1 MPGQR
6 LFLHHNEMALHGKAD
21 VNFLKSI
28 FNKLLVN
35 FTWWVNRKDRFG
47 KNVFEG
53 GFLGLDNIGIFDR
66 SAPLPTGGNLEQ
78 ADGTAWMALFSQN
91 MLEMASEL
99 ALHDP
104 AYEDMVIKFAEHF
117 YFIAAAMNQPG
128 PDGMW
133 DEEDGFYYD
142 LLRLPDG
149 SAKRLKV
156 RSLVGLLPLCA
167 VTVIEKEQRE
177 KNPVAM
183 AQIQERERRIPEL
196 RNLSTPPG
204 RIILV
209 WQKGGFL
216 PWLILSGFAGYF
228 PGCLTRRSFSDL
240 MASALSQ
247 NSTKKI
253 PMCLY
258 ADGQEYRVDYLPA
271 ESNTGMFGG
280 NSNWRGPVWMPVNI
294 MLIRALQQY
303 YLYYGDS
310 FKIECPTGSG
320 NMMNL
325 FEVSK
330 DLSDRLTAPI
340 PGMKKGSAR
349 YTEVRKCSRRIPTG
363 VTTSS
368 FTSTTTA
375 TTVPDWGPVI
385 RQAGA
390 EWWPS

>member
-1 MPGQR
+1 MNIIPIPFIPVSAAARNSDWYHMLNEDIISMPDKWEYPWYAAWDLAFHTLPLSIVDPDFAKDQMELMLRSLYMHPNGQMPAYEWNFSDVNPPVHAWAT
-6 LFLHHNEMALHGKAD
+6 LFLHHNEIALHGKAD

-104 AYEDMVIKFAEHF
+104 AYQDMVIKFAEHF

-167 VTVIEKEQRE
+167 VTMIEKEQRE
-177 KNPVAM
+177 KNPLAM
-183 AQIQERERRIPEL
+183 AQIQERGRRIPEL
-196 RNLSTPPG
+196 MQSIHPTGPG
-204 RIILV
+204 HFGVAERGILALV
-209 WQKGGFL
+209 NPERL
-216 PWLILSGFAGYF
+216 RRILSRMLDEEEFLGPHGIRSISRFHEKNPYVLHAG
-228 PGCLTRRSFSDL
+228 
-240 MASALSQ
+240 
-247 NSTKKI
+247 
-253 PMCLY
+253 
-258 ADGQEYRVDYLPA
+258 GQEYQGGLSACRV
-271 ESNTGMFGG
+271 E
-280 NSNWRGPVWMPVNI
+280 
-294 MLIRALQQY
+294 
-303 YLYYGDS
+303 
-310 FKIECPTGSG
+310 
-320 NMMNL
+320 
-325 FEVSK
+325 
-330 DLSDRLTAPI
+330 
-340 PGMKKGSAR
+340 
-349 YTEVRKCSRRIPTG
+349 
-363 VTTSS
+363 
-368 FTSTTTA
+368 
-375 TTVPDWGPVI
+375 
-385 RQAGA
+385 
-390 EWWPS
+390 